1 MTFAVLDE
9 AVPADIAIAL
19 TQDERAVAAFPDS
32 RRRLRDS
39 ELLDRAAAAGFR
51 WLITCDRK
59 MPFQQNLADRSVS
72 VLGLPTQRLPDVEII
87 GDRMRT
93 VLRAPLP
100 GRFVRLDG
108 EGRIDGEPVAHL
120 LGPRGRD

>member
-1 MTFAVLDE
+1 MNFAVLDE
-9 AVPADIAIAL
+9 AVPADVADAL
-19 TQDERAVAAFPDS
+19 TEDERTVAAFPDS
-32 RRRLRDS
+32 WRRLRDS

-59 MPFQQNLADRSVS
+59 MPFQQNLANRSVS
-72 VLGLPTQRLPDVEII
+72 VLVLPTQRLPDIEAIR
-87 GDRMRT
+87 DRIRA
-93 VLRAPLP
+93 VLREPRP
-100 GRFVRLDG
+100 GRFVLLDG